1 MSITVGTALLLAS
14 LVAGIAG
21 TGGQMIYNAVEAN
34 KNREFQRDMRD
45 TSLISTV
52 EQANKLGISPSLVLG
67 QQSGFTGG
75 SSASVGSPNYTPI
88 SEMMS
93 YIKQDRYLDSME
105 RLKETQPQM
114 KSGTGQT
121 KKSYDY
127 LFDNLNDFNPK

>member
-1 MSITVGTALLLAS
+1 MSITAGTALLIAS
-14 LVAGIAG
+14 LIAG
-21 TGGQMIYNAVEAN
+21 AAGTVGQMGYNAIQAN

-75 SSASVGSPNYTPI
+75 SSASVGSPNYTPL
-88 SEMMS
+88 SEIMS
-93 YIKQDRYLDSME
+93 YIKQDRYLDAME
-105 RLKETQPQM
+105 RINQKQPQM
-114 KSGTGQT
+114 KSGTGQE

-127 LFDNLNDFNPK
+127 LFNNLNDFHP

>member
-1 MSITVGTALLLAS
+1 MSITATTALLIGS
-14 LVAGIAG
+14 MIAGLAG
-21 TGGQMIYNAVEAN
+21 TGIEMGYNAIQAN
-34 KNREFQRDMRD
+34 VNRDFQRDMRD

-75 SSASVGSPNYTPI
+75 SSASVGNPNYTPL

-93 YIKQDRYLDSME
+93 YIKQDRYLDTME
-105 RLKETQPQM
+105 RINQKQPQM
-114 KSGTGQT
+114 KSSTGQE

-127 LFDNLNDFNPK
+127 LYTDHFKL